1 MTELYKKYRPKD
13 FDSIVGQPEAVDTL
27 KSLLERNKAPHVY
40 LFTGPTGTGKTTL
53 ARIVLKRVGCKK
65 YDLCEHNSATFRGI
79 DSVREIQAN
88 MGRAPFGKARGWI
101 LDEFHR
107 STRDA
112 QEGMLKVLEDT
123 PSHVYF
129 AICTTEPQKLLP
141 TIKGRCTEIKLES
154 IHPKALKTLIGTVKK
169 SEKIK
174 ISEEVQD
181 KIVEVADGSARKALV
196 ILHQISEIKGESKQ
210 LKAIQAADIEKQ
222 AIDLVRLLTKP
233 GCTWP
238 EVATM
243 IKSVDKEPEEIR
255 RLMLAYASKI
265 VLNQKNFRTRALAII
280 ECFSENY
287 YDTGKAGLIWSCCEL
302 LAGGNRR

>member
-1 MTELYKKYRPKD
+1 MELYRKYRPKN
-13 FDSIVGQPEAVDTL
+13 FDEIVGQPEAVDTL
-27 KSLLERNKAPHVY
+27 ESLLERKKAPHVY
-40 LFTGPTGTGKTTL
+40 LFAGPTGTGKTTL
-53 ARIVLKRVGCKK
+53 ARIVLRRVGCKK

-107 STRDA
+107 STKDA

-129 AICTTEPQKLLP
+129 ALCTTEPQKLLP
-141 TIKGRCTEIKLES
+141 TIKGRCTEIKLKAIS
-154 IHPKALKTLIGTVKK
+154 DKALKTLIGTVKK
-169 SEKIK
+169 KEKIK

-181 KIVEVADGSARKALV
+181 KIAEVAAGSARKALV
-196 ILHQISEIKGESKQ
+196 LLHQVSEIKKESKQ
-210 LKAIQAADIEKQ
+210 LDAIQRADIEKQ
-222 AIDLVRLLTKP
+222 AIDLVRMLTRP
-233 GCTWP
+233 RCTWA
-238 EVATM
+238 EVAPM
-243 IKSVDKEPEEIR
+243 IKAIDEDPESIR
-255 RLMLAYASKI
+255 RLMLAYASSI

-280 ECFSENY
+280 ECFSDNY

-302 LAGGNRR
+302 LASGNRR